1 VTPPDLD
8 MPAASRRAG
17 RFGRRLGH
25 RENLLWGA
33 ALLHRLSGL
42 GLAAFLPVHFLT
54 LALVLDGGS
63 GLDGVLRWS
72 EVPVVKL
79 GEGALVFLLA
89 VHALGGLRLLAIEN
103 FAWHGGQK
111 WLAASA
117 AALAAILAAAFVT
130 ARF

>member
-1 VTPPDLD
+1 
-8 MPAASRRAG
+8 MPAAVARARRPG
-17 RFGRRLGH
+17 RLRH

-42 GLAAFLPVHFLT
+42 GLALFLPVHFLT
-54 LALVLDGGS
+54 LALA
-63 GLDGVLRWS
+63 LDGVLAWS
-72 EVPVVKL
+72 ETSAVKF
-79 GEGALVFLLA
+79 GEGVLVFLLA

-111 WLAASA
+111 WLAAA
-117 AALAAILAAAFVT
+117 AAAVAAILAVAFIT